1 MSELKTDEEKAE
13 ELKAWWRENGNSVIA
28 GVALAIAALFGWE
41 YWKNHQVETAEAAAT
56 LYSESQDATDPTQ
69 AAELLKRLQ
78 SDYSSTPYA
87 TMAALHTA
95 KNHAEAGEYQQAVDN
110 LQWVLDNSPEAEYQD
125 VANLRLARV
134 LIAMGQPDKAL
145 AVTEK
150 SFAEAYEPLI
160 EELRGDIYAAQN
172 KTDDARKAYERAI
185 LTNQGGSTEFI
196 QMKLDNLAK
205 GA

>member
-13 ELKAWWRENGNSVIA
+13 ELKAWWRENGNSIIV

-41 YWKNHQVETAEAAAT
+41 YWKEHKLETAEAAAT
-56 LYSESQDATDPTQ
+56 LYSESQDAADKTQ
-69 AAELLKRLQ
+69 ADQVLQRLQ
-78 SDYSSTPYA
+78 NEYSATPYA
-87 TMAALHTA
+87 TMAALQTA
-95 KNHAEAGEYQQAVDN
+95 KNHAEAGEYQQAADR
-110 LQWVLDNSPEAEYQD
+110 LQWVLDNTAEAEYQD

-134 LIAMGQPDKAL
+134 LIAMEQPEKAL
-145 AVTEK
+145 AITEK
-150 SFAEAYEPLI
+150 TFASAYEPLL

-172 KTDDARKAYERAI
+172 KIDEARKAYERAI